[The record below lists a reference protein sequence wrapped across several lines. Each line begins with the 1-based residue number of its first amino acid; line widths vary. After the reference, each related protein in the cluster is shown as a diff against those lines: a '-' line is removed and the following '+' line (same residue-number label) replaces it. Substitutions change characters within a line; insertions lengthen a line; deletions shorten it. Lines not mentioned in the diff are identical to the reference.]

1 MDTITSSLKQFIDGE
16 EQPRQA
22 TPFTLAL
29 STETILEKA
38 MAEGI
43 TLMEYVARD
52 PDKAVKEAEAQYAQ
66 WVNIQTSVVING
78 GIETEEGYVA
88 LNKNTTRVL
97 QDRVEAAQKLLDRVY
112 EYTLTA
118 YKSNEQRR
126 DHIVRVLYNKAVYK
140 NDTKAMMYLID
151 RLDGRPTEARDTAV
165 DMDNAYN
172 VYQIIHTMFD
182 KQLEVLNSGVGT
194 KLVCCSRRAGKTRMS
209 CSIIL
214 IEALRRPNTTCI
226 YIGETMELTE
236 QLIDGEITKIVD
248 ECKLTD
254 KKGKRLNWRRLD
266 NGSKILVRG
275 LSNTKDPDLIRGNS
289 AKVIIIDEFFHLKGD
304 LLEYLH
310 REVLQPMQLD
320 YADDYMFIC
329 VGTPPSIKNTFGEY
343 AWKNWKVPHFF
354 WTYRD
359 NPHPVNLEA
368 RDAYVE
374 NILKEKGLTWDSA
387 FARREYRGEWAY
399 DDDLLL
405 YPDYCTYDPREQVPN
420 MHVDQ
425 VLFGI
430 DYGVGDND
438 TLIGIAWNTANR
450 CGYIF
455 HEDKFNRLSITDRT
469 ISQLQYLKGQVKYA
483 WQSALELFPQLSA
496 KEANK
501 RILWDADDND
511 QHVTDELNVNV
522 RLDEHPEIRL
532 NISNAHK
539 TDKIIIQDKIAELM
553 RTGSLLLIKDGKT
566 ADECDKT
573 VLKRGPN
580 GQVYPEI
587 DDRIYHPDLLP
598 ALRYALWNVIGQ
610 EVRK

>member
-88 LNKNTTRVL
+88 LNKNTTKVL

-329 VGTPPSIKNTFGEY
+329 VGTPP
-343 AWKNWKVPHFF
+343 
-354 WTYRD
+354 
-359 NPHPVNLEA
+359 
-368 RDAYVE
+368 
-374 NILKEKGLTWDSA
+374 
-387 FARREYRGEWAY
+387 
-399 DDDLLL
+399 
-405 YPDYCTYDPREQVPN
+405 
-420 MHVDQ
+420 
-425 VLFGI
+425 
-430 DYGVGDND
+430 
-438 TLIGIAWNTANR
+438 
-450 CGYIF
+450 
-455 HEDKFNRLSITDRT
+455 
-469 ISQLQYLKGQVKYA
+469 
-483 WQSALELFPQLSA
+483 
-496 KEANK
+496 
-501 RILWDADDND
+501 
-511 QHVTDELNVNV
+511 
-522 RLDEHPEIRL
+522 
-532 NISNAHK
+532 
-539 TDKIIIQDKIAELM
+539 
-553 RTGSLLLIKDGKT
+553 
-566 ADECDKT
+566 
-573 VLKRGPN
+573 
-580 GQVYPEI
+580 
-587 DDRIYHPDLLP
+587 
-598 ALRYALWNVIGQ
+598 
-610 EVRK
+610 